1 MLPVVVSLFSPLFY
15 NSGLALPPISL
26 LLNTFR
32 KLNDRIPGQS
42 IIFNFEQIHLIKAL
56 INYVYEYHT
65 NKNVITN
72 TIKMPF
78 KKVGGNILSVLE

>member
-1 MLPVVVSLFSPLFY
+1 MLSVIVSLFSPLFY

-32 KLNDRIPGQS
+32 KLNDRIPGKG
-42 IIFNFEQIHLIKAL
+42 INFNFKQMHIIKAL

-72 TIKMPF
+72 TIKMPLI
-78 KKVGGNILSVLE
+78 KVGGNILSVLE